1 MATCNVTS
9 KLAYFIAGLGIGGA
23 VALLFAPK
31 SGKETREYLAD
42 KAEEGKGFVAARGRE
57 FRQQAE
63 EFVDRGK
70 EVVVKQKERLADVL
84 EAGRQAARNTVAR

>member
-1 MATCNVTS
+1 MATCNVTT

-31 SGKETREYLAD
+31 SGKETRKYLAD
-42 KAEEGKGFVAARGRE
+42 KAEEGKGYVAARGRE

-63 EFVDRGK
+63 EYVDRGK
-70 EVVVKQKERLADVL
+70 EVVSKQKERLADVL

>member
-1 MATCNVTS
+1 MAECNAST

-42 KAEEGKGFVAARGRE
+42 KAEEGKDYVAARGKQL
-57 FRQQAE
+57 RQHADE
-63 EFVDRGK
+63 YVERGK
-70 EVVVKQKERLADVL
+70 EVISKQKERLADVL
-84 EAGRQAARNTVAR
+84 EAGRQVARNTVAR

>member
-1 MATCNVTS
+1 MATCNVTT

-31 SGKETREYLAD
+31 SGKETRKYLTD
-42 KAEEGKGFVAARGRE
+42 KAEEGKGYVAARGRE

-63 EFVDRGK
+63 EYVDRGK
-70 EVVVKQKERLADVL
+70 EVVSKQKERLADVL
-84 EAGRQAARNTVAR
+84 EAGRQAARNTMAR

>member
-1 MATCNVTS
+1 MATCNVTT

-31 SGKETREYLAD
+31 SGKETRKYLAD
-42 KAEEGKGFVAARGRE
+42 KAEEGKGYVAARGRE

-63 EFVDRGK
+63 EYVDRGK
-70 EVVVKQKERLADVL
+70 EVVSKQKERLADVL
-84 EAGRQAARNTVAR
+84 EAGRQAARNTMAR